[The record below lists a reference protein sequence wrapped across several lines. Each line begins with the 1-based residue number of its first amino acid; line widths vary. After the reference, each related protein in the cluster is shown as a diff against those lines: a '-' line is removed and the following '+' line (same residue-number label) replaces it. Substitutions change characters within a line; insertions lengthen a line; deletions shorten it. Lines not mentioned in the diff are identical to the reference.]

1 MTQITGGKIVYSQ
14 QKEPGVF
21 GSPKAEVTFD
31 FGVAEGDSYEATA
44 KKAANEAKTF
54 VLKLIGLAK
63 ADAAA
68 PAAEPA
74 QSAPATA
81 PANDKEKLAAQVVA
95 QNTPAAA
102 PPKARKPKAA
112 PTTAAAPSASA
123 AGSAADIAG
132 ASDIGDDDTGGSED
146 DNGLGGF
153 GLEAEAPS
161 TPISDEELNAA
172 AQAKFK
178 VLKDGAKIRAVAVKY
193 IPNGKGPTWANVPQE
208 HRAKVIAEI
217 AALT

>member
-63 ADAAA
+63 ADAAPTTADAA
-68 PAAEPA
+68 PV
-74 QSAPATA
+74 
-81 PANDKEKLAAQVVA
+81 NDKEKLAAAVIEA
-95 QNTPAAA
+95 NTPTKEAKPRGRPKNPTTVSA
-102 PPKARKPKAA
+102 PPA
-112 PTTAAAPSASA
+112 TD

-132 ASDIGDDDTGGSED
+132 ANDIGGGDDDGE

-153 GLEAEAPS
+153 GLEAEVAA

-217 AALT
+217 NALT